1 MTTEDTKKTE
11 STNMETMTEDAKEF
25 LELLKELSSNE
36 KREARAYMS
45 GLRDARLLTA

>member
-1 MTTEDTKKTE
+1 MTEDSKKKE
-11 STNMETMTEDAKEF
+11 STMETMTEDAREF
-25 LELLKELSSNE
+25 LELLKELNTSE

>member
-1 MTTEDTKKTE
+1 MTEDIKKKENT
-11 STNMETMTEDAKEF
+11 METMTEDAREF